1 VDASGVRVPG
11 LSYTGGA
18 LFLGGALA
26 LVLERFGTK
35 QAYMLS
41 TPNIFKQQ
49 TVLKK
54 TVMANQLLLEGKV
67 SFYKV

>member
-1 VDASGVRVPG
+1 MRVPG